1 MVCIWSQVLAFFG
14 GSDVFRE
21 VEFPL
26 DDMSLS
32 SHFWPPDPYEPHPQ
46 SSNRNIFLANF
57 GEIAARVCLS
67 NVHNLKLHLR
77 IGRVLAE
84 ANCNLIR

>member
-1 MVCIWSQVLAFFG
+1 MVCVRSQGFTFFG
-14 GSDVFRE
+14 GFDVFRE

-57 GEIAARVCLS
+57 GQIAV
-67 NVHNLKLHLR
+67 
-77 IGRVLAE
+77 RVLWE
-84 ANCNLIR
+84 FVLD